1 VRSVRCLA
9 LAAILLSP
17 AMATGQG
24 PDLDRLLKLPD
35 SVEFTSEKK
44 AGATRSEWR
53 QRFSEARE
61 AVGDAETE
69 LEKAQAELAKVA
81 GSKSEWQ
88 MAPPGLPA
96 QPSEDSSSSFQLR
109 QTVKR
114 QRAELDRARAR
125 LRELEVEANLA
136 GVPEEWRQSS
146 TDTRSSDR
154 SGDDS
159 ATAPAATR

>member
-1 VRSVRCLA
+1 MG
-9 LAAILLSP
+9 AA
-17 AMATGQG
+17 GQG

-35 SVEFTSEKK
+35 SVEYTAEKK

-53 QRFSEARE
+53 QRFSEARK
-61 AVGDAETE
+61 AVDDAKSALET
-69 LEKAQAELAKVA
+69 AQAELARVA

-114 QRAELDRARAR
+114 QRSELDRARAR

-136 GVPEEWRQSS
+136 GVPDDWRQPS
-146 TDTRSSDR
+146 TDTRSSHR
-154 SGDDS
+154 PGDDS